1 MTQFTTAVLDS
12 FFDYLQPDNRFIGM
26 DTIYDRIHRGV
37 QYHDT
42 NFPVYNVIHDHKKE
56 TYIIEIAL
64 AGYKESD
71 IDVTLDDQTLIVKGD
86 KGEDDKQNY
95 FHKGIAYRKFE
106 KRWTLGEFM
115 VVDGASFEDG
125 LLKINLS
132 KVIPDEKKPRTIEIN
147 GKKTKKSSLLKG

>member
-1 MTQFTTAVLDS
+1 MTQFTTAALND
-12 FFDYLQPDNRFIGM
+12 FFDMLQPDNRFIGM
-26 DTIYDRIHRGV
+26 DNMFDRLHRGV

-42 NFPVYNVIHDHKKE
+42 NFPVYNVIHDHKNE
-56 TYIIEIAL
+56 SYTIEIAL

-86 KGEDDKQNY
+86 KGEDDQNY

-125 LLKINLS
+125 LLKIGLS
-132 KVIPDEKKPRTIEIN
+132 KVIPDEKKPRTIQIN
-147 GKKTKKSSLLKG
+147 GKKTKKSTLLKG

>member
-1 MTQFTTAVLDS
+1 MTQFTTAHLEN
-12 FFDYLQPDNRFIGM
+12 FFDLLQPDNRFIGM
-26 DTIYDRIHRGV
+26 ENMFDRLERNV

-42 NFPVYNVIHDHKKE
+42 NFPVYNVIHDQKEE
-56 TYIIEIAL
+56 TYTIELAL
-64 AGYKESD
+64 AGYSSD
-71 IDVTLDDQTLIVKGD
+71 DIGVTLDDQTLIVKGD
-86 KGEDDKQNY
+86 KGEDDQNY

-115 VVDGASFEDG
+115 VVDGASFENG

-147 GKKTKKSSLLKG
+147 GKKSTKKSLLKG

>member
-12 FFDYLQPDNRFIGM
+12 FFDHLQPDNRFIGM

-37 QYHDT
+37 QYHAT
-42 NFPVYNVIHDHKKE
+42 NFPVYNVIHAHKKE
-56 TYIIEIAL
+56 TYTIEIAL

-125 LLKINLS
+125 LLKISLS

-147 GKKTKKSSLLKG
+147 GKKTKKSTLLKG

>member
-1 MTQFTTAVLDS
+1 MTQFTTAALND
-12 FFDYLQPDNRFIGM
+12 FFDMLQPDNRFIGM
-26 DTIYDRIHRGV
+26 DNMFDRLHRGV

-42 NFPVYNVIHDHKKE
+42 NFPVYNVIHDQKKE
-56 TYIIEIAL
+56 TYTIEIAL

-86 KGEDDKQNY
+86 KGEDDQNY

-125 LLKINLS
+125 LLKISLS
-132 KVIPDEKKPRTIEIN
+132 KVIPDEKKPRTIQIN
-147 GKKTKKSSLLKG
+147 GKKTKKSTLLKG

>member
-1 MTQFTTAVLDS
+1 
-12 FFDYLQPDNRFIGM
+12 M
-26 DTIYDRIHRGV
+26 DTIYYRIHRGV

-56 TYIIEIAL
+56 TYTIEIAL

-125 LLKINLS
+125 LLKISLS

-147 GKKTKKSSLLKG
+147 GKKTKKSTLLKG

>member
-12 FFDYLQPDNRFIGM
+12 FFDHLQPDNRFIGM
-26 DTIYDRIHRGV
+26 DNIYDRIQRGV

-56 TYIIEIAL
+56 TYTIEIAL
-64 AGYKESD
+64 AGYSQDD
-71 IDVTLDDQTLIVKGD
+71 INVTLDDQTLIVKGD
-86 KGEDDKQNY
+86 KGEDDQNY

-115 VVDGASFEDG
+115 VVDNASFEDG
-125 LLKINLS
+125 LLKIYLS

-147 GKKTKKSSLLKG
+147 GKKREKKSVLKG

>member
-1 MTQFTTAVLDS
+1 MTQFTTAALND
-12 FFDYLQPDNRFIGM
+12 FFDMLQPDNRFIGM
-26 DTIYDRIHRGV
+26 DNMFDRLHRGV

-56 TYIIEIAL
+56 TYTIEIAL

-86 KGEDDKQNY
+86 KGEDDQNY

-125 LLKINLS
+125 LLKIGLS

-147 GKKTKKSSLLKG
+147 GKKSKKSSLLKG

>member
-12 FFDYLQPDNRFIGM
+12 FFDHLQPDNRFIGM

-56 TYIIEIAL
+56 TYTIEIAL

-86 KGEDDKQNY
+86 KVKMKNKTISIRELLIVSLK
-95 FHKGIAYRKFE
+95 K
-106 KRWTLGEFM
+106 
-115 VVDGASFEDG
+115 DG
-125 LLKINLS
+125 LL
-132 KVIPDEKKPRTIEIN
+132 E
-147 GKKTKKSSLLKG
+147 SSW

>member
-12 FFDYLQPDNRFIGM
+12 FFDHLQPDNRFIGM
-26 DTIYDRIHRGV
+26 DHWYDRVQRGV

-56 TYIIEIAL
+56 TYTIEIAL
-64 AGYKESD
+64 AGYSD
-71 IDVTLDDQTLIVKGD
+71 NDITIQLEDNVLSVKGD
-86 KGEDDKQNY
+86 KGEDEQNY
-95 FHKGIAYRKFE
+95 ISKGIAYRKFE

-115 VVDGASFEDG
+115 VVDNASFEDG
-125 LLKINLS
+125 LLKIYLS

-147 GKKTKKSSLLKG
+147 GKKKSKKVVLKG